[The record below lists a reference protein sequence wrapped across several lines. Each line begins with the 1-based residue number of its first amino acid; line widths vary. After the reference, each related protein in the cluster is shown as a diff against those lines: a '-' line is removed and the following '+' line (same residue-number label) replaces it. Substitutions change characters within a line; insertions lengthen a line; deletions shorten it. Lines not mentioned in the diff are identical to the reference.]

1 MPYLSTKRFVSVDG
15 RYTTLEE
22 LQEEQRLRERAQN
35 PEKAAD
41 QETKERARRAY
52 IVARDTIDHEQVF
65 KALSGAGTPISV
77 VPAPPGIEWVGLDGD
92 DFHEVR
98 QPVEFVLYV
107 QLSPYSLDERFRL
120 SLTPFYSIHWGQW
133 ITRGLGDVPT
143 TFFGEGAHHNKSR
156 RGACWCE
163 DKRCD
168 LLGLAFPGKP
178 FREEK
183 IEKRREW
190 LRKVEATREK
200 ARERYQ
206 LSKQKKA
213 STSIP
218 NQQDVQS

>member
-41 QETKERARRAY
+41 QETKEQARRAY

-92 DFHEVR
+92 DLHEVR

-107 QLSPYSLDERFRL
+107 QHFPDHFDTKHTLHLR
-120 SLTPFYSIHWGQW
+120 PFYSLYWGRW
-133 ITRGLGDVPT
+133 GSRAASDLLPT
-143 TFFGEGAHHNKSR
+143 SFFGEGSHLNKER
-156 RGACWCE
+156 TGACSCE
-163 DKRCD
+163 EKTCA
-168 LLGLAFPGKP
+168 LVGLAFPGKP
-178 FREEK
+178 FSEGK
-183 IEKRREW
+183 LEKRREW
-190 LRKVEATREK
+190 LRKLEAKSEK
-200 ARERYQ
+200 ARESYQ
-206 LSKQKKA
+206 RSKQKKA
-213 STSIP
+213 AEE
-218 NQQDVQS
+218 VL

>member
-1 MPYLSTKRFVSVDG
+1 MAYLYQYAGTRSFVSIDG
-15 RYTTLEE
+15 RHTTMEQLI
-22 LQEEQRLRERAQN
+22 EEQRVREQGQN

-52 IVARDTIDHEQVF
+52 IVARDTIEHEQVF

-107 QLSPYSLDERFRL
+107 HLSPYYSDGRFML
-120 SLTPFYSIHWGQW
+120 HLTPFYSIHWGQW

-143 TFFGEGAHHNKSR
+143 SFFGEGAHHHIKR
-156 RGACWCE
+156 TGACSCE
-163 DKRCD
+163 EKTCD
-168 LLGLAFPGKP
+168 LVGLVFPGKP
-178 FREEK
+178 YPEEK
-183 IEKRREW
+183 IKKRREW

-206 LSKQKKA
+206 RSKERKK
-213 STSIP
+213 
-218 NQQDVQS
+218 V

>member
-1 MPYLSTKRFVSVDG
+1 VTYLYQYEGKRSFVSVDD
-15 RYTTLEE
+15 RHTTMEQLI
-22 LQEEQRLRERAQN
+22 EEQRVREQGQN

-52 IVARDTIDHEQVF
+52 IVARDTIEHEQVF

-107 QLSPYSLDERFRL
+107 HLSPYSLDGRFKL

-133 ITRGLGDVPT
+133 ITRGLGAIPT
-143 TFFGEGAHHNKSR
+143 TFFGEGAHHNKGER
-156 RGACWCE
+156 RGACSCE

-190 LRKVEATREK
+190 LLRHKAQEEK
-200 ARERYQ
+200 AQERYQ
-206 LSKQKKA
+206 RSKQRKA
-213 STSIP
+213 AAEAI
-218 NQQDVQS
+218 

>member
-41 QETKERARRAY
+41 QETKEQARRAY
-52 IVARDTIDHEQVF
+52 IVAKDRIEEEQVF
-65 KALSGAGTPISV
+65 KVLSGAATPISV

-107 QLSPYSLDERFRL
+107 QLPPYRFDGRFNL
-120 SLTPFYSIHWGQW
+120 HLTPFYSIHWGQW
-133 ITRGLGDVPT
+133 ITRGLGDVPHS
-143 TFFGEGAHHNKSR
+143 FFGEGAHYLIKR
-156 RGACWCE
+156 TGACSCE
-163 DKRCD
+163 EKTCD
-168 LLGLAFPGKP
+168 LVGLAFPGKP
-178 FREEK
+178 FPKKK

-190 LRKVEATREK
+190 LRKLEATREK

-213 STSIP
+213 AEE
-218 NQQDVQS
+218 VL